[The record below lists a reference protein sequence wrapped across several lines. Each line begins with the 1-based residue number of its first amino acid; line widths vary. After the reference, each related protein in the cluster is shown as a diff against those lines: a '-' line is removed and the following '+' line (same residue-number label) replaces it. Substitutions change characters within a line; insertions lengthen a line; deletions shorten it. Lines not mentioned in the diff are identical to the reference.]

1 MAEKEMAG
9 RDEEAFRSMC
19 GPNQIDQMVRQA
31 ISFCWMMAPKEKKNI
46 EFVEAEIRR
55 VVERALRNLKE
66 DADAFGVGGPK

>member
-1 MAEKEMAG
+1 MAKKENAG
-9 RDEEAFRSMC
+9 REEEAFRGMM

-55 VVERALRNLKE
+55 IVERALRNLKE
-66 DADAFGVGGPK
+66 DDDAFGASGPR